1 MSHRRRN
8 PLSQAM
14 HDGARL
20 MAPVLSVSAGSHG
33 QTRSAELHAVDCS
46 LVHAGS

>member
-1 MSHRRRN
+1 
-8 PLSQAM
+8 
-14 HDGARL
+14 
-20 MAPVLSVSAGSHG
+20 VLSVSAGSHG